1 MKILL
6 YSLALFF
13 AVQLNICAETK
24 ITVNGKAVKFTYLH
38 NKNEIQDAT
47 KIRSTFKKLMKSVSS
62 CMNSENTNNKCNC
75 TYKEQHAE
83 LNRLVTSA
91 LKKYPHWLKTKA
103 IKFGANET
111 LYMQGLKKQA
121 AQKLKC

>member
-24 ITVNGKAVKFTYLH
+24 ITVNGKVVKFTYLH
-38 NKNEIQDAT
+38 NNNEIQAAT
-47 KIRSTFKKLMKSVSS
+47 KIRTTFKKLIKNVSA
-62 CMNSENTNNKCNC
+62 CMNSGNTNNKCNC
-75 TYKEQHAE
+75 THKEQHVE
-83 LNRLVTSA
+83 LNSLVISA
-91 LKKYPHWLKTKA
+91 LKKYPHWLKTRA
-103 IKFGANET
+103 IKFGANST
-111 LYMQGLKKQA
+111 LYMQGLQKQA